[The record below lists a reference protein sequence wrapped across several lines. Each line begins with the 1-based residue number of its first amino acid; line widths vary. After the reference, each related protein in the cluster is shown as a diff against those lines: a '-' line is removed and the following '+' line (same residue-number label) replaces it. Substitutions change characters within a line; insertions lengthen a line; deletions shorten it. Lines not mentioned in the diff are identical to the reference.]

1 MLGRETPALIFYRV
15 SAFIRNINFRLFIS
29 LASIQMQLMC
39 AVKRKS
45 LYCQFQCKI
54 RAID

>member
-15 SAFIRNINFRLFIS
+15 SAFIRNNFRLFIS

>member
-15 SAFIRNINFRLFIS
+15 SAFIRNNFRLFIS
-29 LASIQMQLMC
+29 LASIQMQLMR